1 MCRGESARGDKR
13 HFSVRYALLFFERET
28 KTIIPGKENAWFTPG
43 ISADENYS
51 ENANNA
57 LSFLPKIRTECRRQ
71 NPLAVR

>member
-1 MCRGESARGDKR
+1 M
-13 HFSVRYALLFFERET
+13 
-28 KTIIPGKENAWFTPG
+28 PGLHQAFQ
-43 ISADENYS
+43 ADENYS